1 MDAPSEW
8 VFETIDYAGTSVLL
22 SRATWRAKAGH
33 DEQGSHPEIH
43 DYLEDARATIESP
56 TLVFQSTRDERSR
69 IFYRLGVGR
78 GEFVGKHIVVAVK
91 YVQEATSRRGY
102 VTMLYLSRAVSSR
115 GTQLWPRMGN
125 VSQ

>member
-22 SRATWRAKAGH
+22 SRATSHAKAGN
-33 DEQGSHPEIH
+33 DEQGTHPEIH
-43 DYLEDARATIESP
+43 DYLEDVRATIESP
-56 TLVFQSTRDERSR
+56 TVVFQSTRDERSC

-91 YVQEATSRRGY
+91 YGQEATSRRGY
-102 VTMLYLSRAVSSR
+102 VTMMYLSRAVDSR